1 MANPIWIDLTA
12 TDSNAVIVNAAHIV
26 GISYGPRRTAE
37 GEVVHDQVIVNLSAA
52 IAPYGVAL
60 HIVESVDE
68 LRAAISDATH
78 KAR

>member
-12 TDSNAVIVNAAHIV
+12 TDSNPVIINATHVV

-37 GEVVHDQVIVNLSAA
+37 GEVVHDQVIVNLSAP
-52 IAPYGVAL
+52 IAPYGAAV
-60 HIVESVDE
+60 HVTETVDE